1 MKFRNILS
9 HLTAALALAVVVI
22 LVIDLFFNSA
32 MYLAA
37 GREFKYLCLALGACA
52 LVCAQNEA
60 LFQAAV
66 FLVV

>member
-1 MKFRNILS
+1 MNFRNILS

-37 GREFKYLCLALGACA
+37 GREFKYLCMALSVCA
-52 LVCAQNEA
+52 LVCAIMQRGESR
-60 LFQAAV
+60 
-66 FLVV
+66 

>member
-32 MYLAA
+32 MYLAT

-52 LVCAQNEA
+52 LVCAIMQRGESR
-60 LFQAAV
+60 
-66 FLVV
+66 

>member
-37 GREFKYLCLALGACA
+37 GREFKDLWRALGACA
-52 LVCAQNEA
+52 LVCAIMQRGESR
-60 LFQAAV
+60 
-66 FLVV
+66 

>member
-52 LVCAQNEA
+52 LVCAIMQRGESR
-60 LFQAAV
+60 
-66 FLVV
+66 

>member
-22 LVIDLFFNSA
+22 LVIDLFFNGA

-37 GREFKYLCLALGACA
+37 GREFKYL
-52 LVCAQNEA
+52 
-60 LFQAAV
+60 
-66 FLVV
+66 